1 MSKKTSD
8 AGKNLIKSFEGK
20 RLSAYQDSIGIWTI
34 AFGTIKYPNGIAVKK
49 GDKCTDAQADQYF
62 NNDLIKFENSVNTLV
77 KVPLTQNQFD
87 ALVSFTYNLG
97 GSALASSTL
106 LKKLNAKDYK
116 GAAAEFLKWN
126 RAGGN
131 VIAGLTKRRNVEME
145 LFLK

>member
-1 MSKKTSD
+1 MIKKTSD

-20 RLSAYQDSIGIWTI
+20 HLSAYQDSVGIWTI

-77 KVPLTQNQFD
+77 KVPLTQNRFD
-87 ALVSFTYNLG
+87 ALISFTYNLG

-116 GAAAEFLKWN
+116 GAAAEFPKWN
-126 RAGGN
+126 KAGGK
-131 VIAGLTKRRNVEME
+131 VVSGLTKRRDAEME